1 LKRELPVDSK
11 MAGWLWGKDMVPG
24 SVSAMGCCWMEGM
37 AVLLE
42 IMDKV
47 KRVASED
54 WGLRVDTENLGSCNR
69 LVLILRW
76 WGGF

>member
-1 LKRELPVDSK
+1 
-11 MAGWLWGKDMVPG
+11 MVLG

-54 WGLRVDTENLGSCNR
+54 WGLRVDTEKLGSCNR
-69 LVLILRW
+69 LVLILR
-76 WGGF
+76 